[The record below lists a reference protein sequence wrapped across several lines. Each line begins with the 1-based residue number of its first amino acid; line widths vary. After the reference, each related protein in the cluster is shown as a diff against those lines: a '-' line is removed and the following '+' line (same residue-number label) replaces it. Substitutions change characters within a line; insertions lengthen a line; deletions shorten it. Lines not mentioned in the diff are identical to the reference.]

1 MPLLVSASPNHTTTI
16 DLQANAFLRFCLGT
30 VKIDETPGLALVAKY
45 PPQGDIIALQA
56 VPVSVAQSAEE
67 VHRVAAVGLA
77 GGTLDED
84 SKRLREA
91 YEMFKNNPRVPS
103 QAALEEAVEQGLSIV
118 KAYWQLRDWL
128 LTGCREE
135 LSIQE
140 GSRTLRG
147 WP

>member
-1 MPLLVSASPNHTTTI
+1 MPLLVSSSPNHTTAI
-16 DLQANAFLRFCLGT
+16 HIQANAFVRFCLGT
-30 VKIDETPGLALVAKY
+30 TMIDETPGLALVAKY

-67 VHRVAAVGLA
+67 VQRLASVGLA
-77 GGTLDED
+77 GGTQEED
-84 SKRLREA
+84 RKRLTEA

-103 QAALEEAVEQGLSIV
+103 QSALDEAVQQGLTIIDS
-118 KAYWQLRDWL
+118 YWQLRNWL
-128 LTGCREE
+128 LNGCREE

-140 GSRTLRG
+140 GNRLLRG